1 MVRAVQEL
9 EKVGGGIVTV
19 VRGSVTSMVKLPIAG
34 LMSDQPVQ
42 EVAKEVSVM
51 YDDWKRLGCTWVSPF
66 MTMSLLA
73 LSVLPELRLTDLG
86 LLDTNNFKFVEL
98 FPK

>member
-1 MVRAVQEL
+1 MVSAVREL

-19 VRGSVTSMVKLPIAG
+19 VRGKVTSMVKLPIVG

-42 EVAKEVSVM
+42 EVANEVNLM
-51 YDDWKRLGCTWVSPF
+51 YSDWRKLGCNWVSPF

-86 LLDTNNFKFVEL
+86 LLDTNNFKFVDL